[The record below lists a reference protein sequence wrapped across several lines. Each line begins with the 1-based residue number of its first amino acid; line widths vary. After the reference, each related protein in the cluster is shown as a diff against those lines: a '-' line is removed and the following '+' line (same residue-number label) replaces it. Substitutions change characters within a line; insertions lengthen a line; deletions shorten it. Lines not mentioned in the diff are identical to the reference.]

1 MHTFSGKFG
10 FKVPWVTEVV
20 VFSARGGIFRGRPK
34 AKATNGAWVTKK
46 TLLKTEAAHET
57 VADPDL
63 QIFWSKHRGEGP
75 PPPPPGPSPGSTTVK
90 SLLHSGDLRG
100 WSRGRVQGVP
110 TLPPLPEMT
119 CGFLIQLYSAK
130 KKTMWFIGFEV
141 EQETSAPPP

>member
-1 MHTFSGKFG
+1 MHTFYGKFG
-10 FKVPWVTEVV
+10 FKVPWATEVE

-34 AKATNGAWVTKK
+34 AKATNGAWVTTK

-75 PPPPPGPSPGSTTVK
+75 APPGPSPGSTTVK

-100 WSRGRVQGVP
+100 
-110 TLPPLPEMT
+110 
-119 CGFLIQLYSAK
+119 
-130 KKTMWFIGFEV
+130 
-141 EQETSAPPP
+141 

>member
-1 MHTFSGKFG
+1 MHTFYGKFG
-10 FKVPWVTEVV
+10 FKVPWVTEVE

-34 AKATNGAWVTKK
+34 AKATNGAWVTMK

-63 QIFWSKHRGEGP
+63 QIFWLKHRGEGP

-100 WSRGRVQGVP
+100 
-110 TLPPLPEMT
+110 
-119 CGFLIQLYSAK
+119 
-130 KKTMWFIGFEV
+130 
-141 EQETSAPPP
+141 